1 MLTKLCSFSL
11 ATLAGVA
18 VSHAAV
24 VVDDDFNGATA
35 VPSGY
40 SAENSGTLAIVD
52 DTLTNFATDSLQF
65 NPSTTFEILER
76 SFANQQVLLPGD
88 MIEVSFDLNYS
99 GTVPNSPSG
108 FRFGIGDGSVGAAPG
123 SAEGYTV
130 SIGTGNSSDL
140 SIFDNNAATTVT
152 NIGGMSDN
160 ISGAST
166 GTANLV
172 GGEVAS
178 LGLTITRTATGLDF
192 LATYSDDDGIATR
205 TASVVGGDV
214 NFSEIAFVTRNA
226 AAFNLDNVNVTFT
239 PIPEPT
245 SGLAVI
251 GGLGLLAARRR
262 R

>member
-11 ATLAGVA
+11 ATFAGAAVA
-18 VSHAAV
+18 QGAV
-24 VVDDDFNGATA
+24 VVSDDFNGTTS
-35 VPSGY
+35 VPAGY
-40 SAENSGTLAIVD
+40 SVENSGTLAIVN
-52 DTLTNFATDSLQF
+52 DTLTDFATDSLQF

-88 MIEVSFDLNYS
+88 MIEVSFDLNYDGSLPNS
-99 GTVPNSPSG
+99 GTG
-108 FRFGIGDGSVGAAPG
+108 FRFGIGDGSVGTAAG

-130 SIGTGNSSDL
+130 SVGTGNSDGL
-140 SIFDNNAATTVT
+140 AIFDNNAATTVT
-152 NIGGMSDN
+152 NVGGTSVN
-160 ISGAST
+160 ISGAAT

-205 TASVVGGDV
+205 SASVIGGDV

-245 SGLAVI
+245 SALGII
-251 GGLGLLAARRR
+251 GGIGLLAARRR